1 MVVSAE
7 IFLQPIQF
15 FCRKCGT
22 PRPSQPTK
30 GEDTV
35 DEELE
40 ESGGVMELGKEP
52 VIIFSKSGRP
62 IRPRIPEPAVKLLT
76 EEEKKTLAQETRL
89 DAYIAVSWE
98 RFMIRQRDQLKRE
111 KLIADATSG
120 KLAAQT
126 KSSKRQAGDSSSMIL
141 GIQAPSL
148 QSSNISASGSQSTTS
163 DNRRR
168 ATVWMNDNG

>member
-1 MVVSAE
+1 
-7 IFLQPIQF
+7 
-15 FCRKCGT
+15 
-22 PRPSQPTK
+22 
-30 GEDTV
+30 
-35 DEELE
+35 
-40 ESGGVMELGKEP
+40 
-52 VIIFSKSGRP
+52 
-62 IRPRIPEPAVKLLT
+62 
-76 EEEKKTLAQETRL
+76 
-89 DAYIAVSWE
+89 
-98 RFMIRQRDQLKRE
+98 MIRQRDQLKRE